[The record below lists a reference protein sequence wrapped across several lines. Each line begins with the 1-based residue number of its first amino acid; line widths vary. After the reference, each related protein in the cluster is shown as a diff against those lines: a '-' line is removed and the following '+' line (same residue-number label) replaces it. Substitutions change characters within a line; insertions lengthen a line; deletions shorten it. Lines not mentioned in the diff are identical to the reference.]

1 MAYLRV
7 NDIDLYYEEY
17 GSGTPLVL
25 LYGNGEDHTTFSV
38 LGEALRHRFHI
49 YAFDSRGHGL
59 SSSVSE
65 YHYADMATDIAKA
78 LETLFDSPVDI
89 LGFSDG
95 GVIALFLG
103 IWFPKLIR
111 RMIICGSNYHPYGI
125 KQEGRIAMQ
134 QEYNETHN
142 PLMPLML
149 QEPWLSQEDLHQIQC
164 PVYVVAGENDIIE
177 DAHTR
182 ELASFLPNSHLL
194 IMENEDHTSYVVGSD
209 LLSDLCESFFHG
221 DR

>member
-1 MAYLRV
+1 
-7 NDIDLYYEEY
+7 
-17 GSGTPLVL
+17 
-25 LYGNGEDHTTFSV
+25 
-38 LGEALRHRFHI
+38 
-49 YAFDSRGHGL
+49 
-59 SSSVSE
+59 
-65 YHYADMATDIAKA
+65 
-78 LETLFDSPVDI
+78 
-89 LGFSDG
+89 
-95 GVIALFLG
+95 
-103 IWFPKLIR
+103 
-111 RMIICGSNYHPYGI
+111 
-125 KQEGRIAMQ
+125 
-134 QEYNETHN
+134 
-142 PLMPLML
+142 MPLML